1 MPEPFD
7 GRIALATEAVEQR
20 RRAVVPEGGDVYGYY
35 DETQMRLQFVGW
47 EIDLDE
53 LATVATSV
61 VGQTVRRA
69 EEADADP
76 ANVMGSLWVHGLRV
90 GLMLAQHQ
98 AAGQHEEVNGGEDD

>member
-1 MPEPFD
+1 M
-7 GRIALATEAVEQR
+7 
-20 RRAVVPEGGDVYGYY
+20 YGYY

-61 VGQTVRRA
+61 VGQTIHRG
-69 EEADADP
+69 EEAGADP

-98 AAGQHEEVNGGEDD
+98 AAGQHEEVNGGEDE

>member
-1 MPEPFD
+1 VNGPFD
-7 GRIALATEAVEQR
+7 GRIALAVEAVEQR
-20 RRAVVPEGGDVYGYY
+20 RRAVVTEGEGAEGYGYY

-61 VGQTVRRA
+61 VAQTARRA

-98 AAGQHEEVNGGEDD
+98 AAGLHEEADP